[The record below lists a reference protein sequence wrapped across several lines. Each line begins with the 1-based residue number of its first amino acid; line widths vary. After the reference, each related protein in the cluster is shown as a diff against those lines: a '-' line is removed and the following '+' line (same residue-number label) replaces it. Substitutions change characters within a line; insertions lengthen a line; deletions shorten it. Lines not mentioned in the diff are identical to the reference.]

1 MNINYEIFNK
11 IKKFKK
17 NAKKKIIITKGFI
30 NKDYENKIYK
40 SVNSSLTKPT
50 KIFKHNNKIVK
61 YEFNDCIN
69 LITI

>member
-17 NAKKKIIITKGFI
+17 NAKQKIIITKGFI

-50 KIFKHNNKIVK
+50 KIFKHKTKLLSMNLMI
-61 YEFNDCIN
+61 CIN